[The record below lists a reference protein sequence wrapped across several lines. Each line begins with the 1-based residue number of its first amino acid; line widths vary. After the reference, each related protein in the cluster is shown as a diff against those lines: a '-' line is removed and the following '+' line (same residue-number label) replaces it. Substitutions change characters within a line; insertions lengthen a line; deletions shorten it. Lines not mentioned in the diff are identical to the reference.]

1 VCIAITYWQQQPTK
15 FGTENIP
22 LSPRTLILSI
32 IKSDDISIAVDAIRR
47 LQGSGC
53 RGAHRPSIGS
63 RHRKLKELLMLL
75 GHFNKKSAGYM
86 RYDSAQ
92 SHENKHMIYL

>member
-1 VCIAITYWQQQPTK
+1 MV
-15 FGTENIP
+15 
-22 LSPRTLILSI
+22 R
-32 IKSDDISIAVDAIRR
+32 
-47 LQGSGC
+47 
-53 RGAHRPSIGS
+53 IGS